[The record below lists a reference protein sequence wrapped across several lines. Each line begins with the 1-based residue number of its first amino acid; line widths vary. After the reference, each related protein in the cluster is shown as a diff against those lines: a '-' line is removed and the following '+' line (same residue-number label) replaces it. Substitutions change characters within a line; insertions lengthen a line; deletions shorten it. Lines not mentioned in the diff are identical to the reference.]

1 MHVFISYDRADS
13 EAARRI
19 RGFITEADVQTW
31 MDDELGLHEE
41 WWAQVLGAIRECQTF
56 VVVLSPDSVASRA
69 CRAEL
74 DYAVELQRPI
84 VAVMVRPTEIEK
96 APPSIALGQVV
107 DLTDPTVERG
117 IKLVMELR
125 SLPAPPP
132 LPEPLPPEPAVPA
145 SNFDRYRSLV
155 DSESL
160 GYKDQWAL
168 LTDLKPHLDV
178 QEDRPKAAALLVSL
192 ARRQDVVRQVAQAI
206 DALDLTVATRQGA
219 TRGFSQWP
227 GLVDKIND
235 GACTPVLG
243 IGLTDSLIG
252 PRRNLARSWAEKYDF
267 PMAVHQE
274 DDLPEVAQFVVVE
287 NGVDT
292 LRSAL
297 GKYLRERVV
306 ERFPVSV
313 PDDQGEGHLDDM
325 LAQAWRSECSG
336 DPSDVHVALASLP
349 VPVYVNAHPSRLLT
363 EALRAAGR
371 DPVVDLCRW
380 RTDVDWPDSALR
392 SDASFTPSVGRPL
405 VFHLFGTL
413 ELPESLVLTEDDYFD
428 FLINVTKDPD
438 LIPSAVTGRLNN
450 SSLMFLGFR
459 LEEWDF
465 RVLLRSL
472 ISQEAQVRR
481 KRFPHVA
488 AQLDLTDAV
497 QSPEGAREYL
507 RSYFT
512 ESQTHSIDLF
522 WGTADEF
529 VDVLRQKMVSS

>member
-1 MHVFISYDRADS
+1 
-13 EAARRI
+13 
-19 RGFITEADVQTW
+19 
-31 MDDELGLHEE
+31 
-41 WWAQVLGAIRECQTF
+41 
-56 VVVLSPDSVASRA
+56 
-69 CRAEL
+69 
-74 DYAVELQRPI
+74 
-84 VAVMVRPTEIEK
+84 
-96 APPSIALGQVV
+96 
-107 DLTDPTVERG
+107 
-117 IKLVMELR
+117 
-125 SLPAPPP
+125 
-132 LPEPLPPEPAVPA
+132 
-145 SNFDRYRSLV
+145 
-155 DSESL
+155 
-160 GYKDQWAL
+160 
-168 LTDLKPHLDV
+168 
-178 QEDRPKAAALLVSL
+178 
-192 ARRQDVVRQVAQAI
+192 
-206 DALDLTVATRQGA
+206 
-219 TRGFSQWP
+219 
-227 GLVDKIND
+227 
-235 GACTPVLG
+235 
-243 IGLTDSLIG
+243 
-252 PRRNLARSWAEKYDF
+252 
-267 PMAVHQE
+267 
-274 DDLPEVAQFVVVE
+274 
-287 NGVDT
+287 
-292 LRSAL
+292 
-297 GKYLRERVV
+297 
-306 ERFPVSV
+306 
-313 PDDQGEGHLDDM
+313 
-325 LAQAWRSECSG
+325 
-336 DPSDVHVALASLP
+336 
-349 VPVYVNAHPSRLLT
+349 LLT